1 MGRKPYPTDLTGE
14 QQSIIAPLLPLY
26 AGRGRSRKYSPTEI
40 LNAILY
46 IVRSGCAWRLLP
58 HDFPP
63 WQTVYYYFRKWKN
76 DGTWERIHK
85 TLFTQ
90 TRVHEG
96 RNPEPSLGIIDT
108 QSVKIT
114 DRGGEHGYDGGKK
127 VNGRKRHIITDVL
140 GLIIAVVVHSAGI
153 QDRDGA
159 KPLLASVCDRITRLK
174 LILADGIYNG
184 DIAEWLKKHFSVV
197 LEVVQRPEGSKGF
210 TLLPRRWVVE
220 RTFAWLNRHRRLS
233 KDYEYLTDT
242 SEAMIKIAMIGL
254 MLRRLTTKT
263 KTE

>member
-1 MGRKPYPTDLTGE
+1 
-14 QQSIIAPLLPLY
+14 
-26 AGRGRSRKYSPTEI
+26 
-40 LNAILY
+40 
-46 IVRSGCAWRLLP
+46 
-58 HDFPP
+58 
-63 WQTVYYYFRKWKN
+63 
-76 DGTWERIHK
+76 
-85 TLFTQ
+85 
-90 TRVHEG
+90 
-96 RNPEPSLGIIDT
+96 
-108 QSVKIT
+108 
-114 DRGGEHGYDGGKK
+114 

-242 SEAMIKIAMIGL
+242 SEAMIKVAMIGL
-254 MLRRLTTKT
+254 MLRRLATKT
-263 KTE
+263 K

>member
-1 MGRKPYPTDLTGE
+1 MVRKPYPTDLTGE

-26 AGRGRSRKYSPTEI
+26 AGRGRTRKYSPTEI

-76 DGTWERIHK
+76 DGTWEGIHK

-108 QSVKIT
+108 QSVKIK
-114 DRGGEHGYDGGKK
+114 DRGGEHG
-127 VNGRKRHIITDVL
+127 
-140 GLIIAVVVHSAGI
+140 
-153 QDRDGA
+153 
-159 KPLLASVCDRITRLK
+159 
-174 LILADGIYNG
+174 
-184 DIAEWLKKHFSVV
+184 
-197 LEVVQRPEGSKGF
+197 
-210 TLLPRRWVVE
+210 
-220 RTFAWLNRHRRLS
+220 
-233 KDYEYLTDT
+233 
-242 SEAMIKIAMIGL
+242 
-254 MLRRLTTKT
+254 
-263 KTE
+263 